1 MAARAWESELI
12 QTYFIAAR
20 DRIKI
25 GKSSQVDVRFKTFA
39 TVSAEPLKILLVLDG
54 DHEQDLHQRFHADHI
69 RGEWF
74 MLSQAIKDFIKNP
87 VVIPKPQL
95 PLPPRR
101 RMTRLE
107 FERKDRKLSQRV
119 LASLCHL
126 HQPILSQIERGIRT
140 PTTEQLQHLSEVLH
154 VQASELLKDVVIK

>member
-1 MAARAWESELI
+1 MAARTWESELI

-101 RMTRLE
+101 RMT
-107 FERKDRKLSQRV
+107 
-119 LASLCHL
+119 
-126 HQPILSQIERGIRT
+126 
-140 PTTEQLQHLSEVLH
+140 
-154 VQASELLKDVVIK
+154 